1 MSKRVKVIASV
12 VAVMFVL
19 STVGITATVMAQ
31 GEEAPTDGA
40 QAGVSQEELN
50 EALNTALNNAV
61 AQGLITEQQADNILE
76 RWERMEQIKDRW
88 EDAKGKLRL
97 GLMFKQLLGMDEAEV
112 DEYLANLVE
121 EEKITEE
128 QAEQIK
134 DRWEDARG
142 KIRLGLMFKQLLGMD
157 EEEVDEYLAN
167 LVEEEKITE
176 EQAEQIKDRWE
187 QAKERIGERTFSRS
201 RIFRAQRGTQRITVP
216 NGWRCLKQHQLGD

>member
-76 RWERMEQIKDRW
+76 RWERMERI
-88 EDAKGKLRL
+88 E
-97 GLMFKQLLGMDEAEV
+97 
-112 DEYLANLVE
+112 
-121 EEKITEE
+121 
-128 QAEQIK
+128 

-142 KIRLGLMFKQLLGMD
+142 KLRLGLMFKQLLGMD

-216 NGWRCLKQHQLGD
+216 NGWRCLKQQRLRD